1 MPTWCFCFGHVY
13 LRIIESYNN
22 LGLKRLIIS
31 LSAIISLTLA
41 SPPLYHVPKCHN
53 YTSFKYLQ
61 GWNSTTSLGSLFLI
75 VLESIIFMLKIK
87 LQFILIR
94 KTKFPHLCE
103 LIFLVKLRPWYKLFN
118 SFLVVQN
125 KACHSDTSD
134 YASNSLNLQNK
145 RKQKCLHY
153 WPGLE
158 EPGNLLTNKG
168 SFLRNTPA
176 SVKTEK
182 ETLCE
187 INTGNQVWNQYRKSV
202 QESLIL
208 DTPSFCVFGH
218 KMAEVRE

>member
-1 MPTWCFCFGHVY
+1 MLRNKGSYLVLFFHPFHPFLKKHTNVHNTTNMPTWCFCFGHVY
-13 LRIIESYNN
+13 LRIIQSYNN

-125 KACHSDTSD
+125 IKPVIVI
-134 YASNSLNLQNK
+134 LQTM
-145 RKQKCLHY
+145 L
-153 WPGLE
+153 
-158 EPGNLLTNKG
+158 
-168 SFLRNTPA
+168 
-176 SVKTEK
+176 
-182 ETLCE
+182 
-187 INTGNQVWNQYRKSV
+187 
-202 QESLIL
+202 LIL
-208 DTPSFCVFGH
+208 WTYRIKENKNVCITGLVWRNLVICWPIKGH
-218 KMAEVRE
+218 S